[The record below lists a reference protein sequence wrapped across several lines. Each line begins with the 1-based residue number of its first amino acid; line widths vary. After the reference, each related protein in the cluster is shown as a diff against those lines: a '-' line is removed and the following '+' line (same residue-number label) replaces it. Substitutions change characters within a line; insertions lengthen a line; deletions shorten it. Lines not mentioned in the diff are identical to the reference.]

1 MRGLPYLGQMRH
13 PYLSA
18 FDTTRHHACIKSV
31 YISAAIPT
39 HVYIRLYISA
49 HEDLISSILGL
60 SSRTPTHHLMSIS
73 QDPPRVQV
81 LANVDSEPQ
90 FAPSKTTASD
100 ILSSEALQFVA
111 LLHRTFNGRRCQ
123 CLTDRGV
130 VQSELDAAGA
140 AAAKAGNSVGP
151 SAEALFRLPPETQ
164 HVRDDV
170 SWQGAVPAPGL
181 AERHSEITGP
191 PLRNMLVNA
200 LNAPVSTYMVDFE
213 DSAAPTW
220 ANCVY
225 GQVNLFDAIR
235 DQVDFR
241 TARKHYQLSAPFKSL
256 PTVLVRP
263 RGWHMVEKHVTVDGE
278 PISASLF
285 DFGLYFFH
293 NARTLV
299 ELGKGPYFYLPKLEH
314 YREARLWNDV
324 FNVAQDV
331 LGISRGTVRATVLI
345 ETLPAAFQMEE
356 ILFELRTHSA
366 GLNCGR
372 WDYIFSTIKRLRN
385 VPGHV
390 LPDRQ
395 HVTMSAPF
403 MDAYVQRLIEVC
415 HRRGVHAMGGMAAYI
430 PIKNDERAN
439 AAALAQV
446 RADKERELRK
456 GHDGSWVAH
465 PALAP
470 ICNEVFHRMGTP
482 NQIHFRPECAVQA
495 SDLLNT
501 RISNGG
507 VTINGI
513 RQNLSIGLQ
522 YMEAWLRGS
531 GCVPINNLMEDAA
544 TAEVS
549 RCQLY
554 QWVRHR
560 VTLSDTGEVVTPDL
574 TQRILEEQVA
584 ELSAKSPLGG
594 DNKFA
599 LAAKYF
605 LPEIRGEKFSEFL
618 TTLLYDEILTLK
630 SPRL

>member
-1 MRGLPYLGQMRH
+1 
-13 PYLSA
+13 
-18 FDTTRHHACIKSV
+18 
-31 YISAAIPT
+31 
-39 HVYIRLYISA
+39 
-49 HEDLISSILGL
+49 
-60 SSRTPTHHLMSIS
+60 MSTFIN
-73 QDPPRVQV
+73 PPRVQV
-81 LANVDSEPQ
+81 LADIDSDPQ
-90 FAPSKTTASD
+90 FAPSSTTVSD
-100 ILSSEALQFVA
+100 ILTPDALQFVA
-111 LLHRTFNGRRCQ
+111 LLHHTFDERRRK
-123 CLTDRGV
+123 CLENRQS
-130 VQSELDAAGA
+130 VQSDIDSVGA
-140 AAAKAGNSVGP
+140 EIAKNGNSGSV
-151 SAEALFRLPPETQ
+151 ELFRLPPETQ
-164 HVRDDV
+164 RVRDDV
-170 SWQGAVPAPGL
+170 SWQGAIPAPGL

-235 DQVDFR
+235 DQIDFR
-241 TARKHYQLSAPFKSL
+241 TPRKEYRLRAPFASL
-256 PTVLVRP
+256 PTILVRP
-263 RGWHMVEKHVTVDGE
+263 RGWHMLEKHVTVDGT
-278 PISASLF
+278 PVSASLF
-285 DFGLYFFH
+285 DFGLFFFH
-293 NARTLV
+293 NARALI
-299 ELGKGPYFYLPKLEH
+299 ELGKGPYFYLPKMEH
-314 YREARLWNDV
+314 YLEARLWNDV

-331 LGISRGTVRATVLI
+331 LGIPRGAVRATVLI

-356 ILFELRTHSA
+356 ILFELRAHSA

-395 HVTMSAPF
+395 HVTMKAPF

-439 AAALAQV
+439 SAALAQV
-446 RADKERELRK
+446 RADKERELHK

-470 ICNEVFHRMGTP
+470 ICNEVFHSMGTP
-482 NQIHFRPECAVQA
+482 NQIHYRPQCAVQA
-495 SDLLNT
+495 TDLLNT
-501 RISNGG
+501 RISQGG
-507 VTINGI
+507 VTVEGI

-554 QWVRHR
+554 QWVTHR
-560 VTLSDTGEVVTPDL
+560 VKLSDTGEVVTPDL
-574 TQRILEEQVA
+574 TQRILEEQVK
-584 ELSAKSPLGG
+584 ELSAKSTLGKN
-594 DNKFA
+594 NKFE

-630 SPRL
+630 TPRL